1 LREVDTLDR
10 AGWDRFRL
18 ELIEAG
24 FSSDDGG
31 RTWRG
36 PIAEQ
41 LRGYTTSTWMEL
53 EVRDGWPY
61 LQPQLRVPDMQ
72 PLEHVNQGG
81 TVCLWPEGDRSQA
94 WTTWAGF
101 EKRIDEWCA
110 AQEGGFEPADATM
123 DADAYFSVRDRERLA
138 TMDLSEVVAASDGD
152 LGRVWG
158 RWHSGETHLEIT
170 TQQGGGLEGLWFLRD
185 RLEAQPRTAEEF
197 LAQLTEAQQVRFRR
211 LLGDAAKSRR
221 RQRRVAVLVWGN
233 AEARNALVLL
243 IQLERGGGQVAAHAL
258 EFAPT
263 DLDVLRRRSGDDAEQ
278 LESRRVVIFG
288 AGAVGSHVALQ
299 LAECGLGAITLVD
312 KERLR
317 PGNVVRHAAPRSS
330 VGLTKVE
337 ATATLI
343 GQHAPWTAV
352 ERREE
357 SLWAPASLRGL
368 MEGHDLVID
377 ATGSLGFLEQL
388 AWLTAG
394 QEVALVTA
402 ALYRR
407 GWVARVSRQA
417 PGDKLLSDREDGEEY
432 PAIPPGANEQEGQLE
447 AGCSAP
453 VNEAS
458 PRAVVACAEV
468 AAGVAIDWLTGRHD
482 MPDEITEI
490 YRPLDDR
497 PFDRVAWI
505 ASG

>member
-1 LREVDTLDR
+1 LREIDTLDR

-24 FSSDDGG
+24 FSSEDGG

-41 LRGYTTSTWMEL
+41 LRRYTTSTWMEL

-61 LQPQLRVPDMQ
+61 VQPQLRVPSMQ

-81 TVCLWPEGDRSQA
+81 TICLWPEGDRSRG
-94 WTTWAGF
+94 WTTWAAF
-101 EKRIDEWCA
+101 EQRIDEWCA

-123 DADAYFSVRDRERLA
+123 DADAYFSVRDQKRLA
-138 TMDLSEVVAASDGD
+138 TMDLSEVAAASDGD
-152 LGRVWG
+152 LGRVSG
-158 RWHSGETHLEIT
+158 RWRNDETHLEMT
-170 TQQGGGLEGLWFLRD
+170 THPGGGLEGLWFFRD
-185 RLEAQPRTAEEF
+185 RLEAHPRTADEF

-211 LLGDAAKSRR
+211 LLGDAAKGRR
-221 RQRRVAVLVWGN
+221 RQRRVAILVWGD

-243 IQLERGGGQVAAHAL
+243 IQLERGGRQVGTHAL

-263 DLDVLRRRSGDDAEQ
+263 DLDVLRRRSGDDAAQ

-288 AGAVGSHVALQ
+288 VGAVGSHVALQ

-312 KERLR
+312 RERLR
-317 PGNVVRHAAPRSS
+317 PGNVVRHAAPRSG
-330 VGLTKVE
+330 VGMTKVE
-337 ATATLI
+337 ATAALI
-343 GQHAPWTAV
+343 RQHAPWTVV
-352 ERREE
+352 ERREV
-357 SLWAPASLRGL
+357 SPWAPARLREL
-368 MEGHDLVID
+368 IEGHDLVID

-388 AWLTAG
+388 AWLMAG
-394 QEVALVTA
+394 QHVPLITA

-417 PGDKLLSDREDGEEY
+417 PGDKLLSDREHGEEY
-432 PAIPPGANEQEGQLE
+432 PAIPPGRSEEEGQLE

-458 PRAVVACAEV
+458 PRAVWACAEL
-468 AAGVAIDWLTGRHD
+468 AAGVGIDWLTGRHD

-490 YRPLDDR
+490 YRPLDDP
-497 PFDRVAWI
+497 PFDRVGSI